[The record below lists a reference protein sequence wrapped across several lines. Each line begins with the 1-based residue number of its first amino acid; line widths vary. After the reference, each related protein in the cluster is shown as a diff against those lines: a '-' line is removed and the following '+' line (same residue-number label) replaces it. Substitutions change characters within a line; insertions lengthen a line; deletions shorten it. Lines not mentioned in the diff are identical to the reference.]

1 MIDTKFIGHVF
12 EPFEVA
18 VEAGRLRFFAK
29 ATGQQ
34 DLVYSQ
40 LDAAKAAGF
49 PNLPVPPTFF
59 KCLESEGP
67 KPAQMRELLAVD
79 FRYVLHGEQ
88 HFTGDVVGLIFQR
101 DDAVAVCFHV
111 GPTGQHLLE
120 GFGSADDGAG
130 MLFEI
135 IEEAIFTRHEFA
147 EQREH
152 GCPLHGWGCH
162 AAVIIER
169 KGAEKH

>member
-67 KPAQMRELLAVD
+67 RPAQMRELLAID

-88 HFTGDVVGLIFQR
+88 HFTYHRMAFAGDVLRFQQR
-101 DDAVAVCFHV
+101 VADIYAKK
-111 GPTGQHLLE
+111 GGALE
-120 GFGSADDGAG
+120 FVVSETTAHNQRGELVAELRGV
-130 MLFEI
+130 
-135 IEEAIFTRHEFA
+135 TVVRHP
-147 EQREH
+147 Q
-152 GCPLHGWGCH
+152 
-162 AAVIIER
+162 
-169 KGAEKH
+169 K